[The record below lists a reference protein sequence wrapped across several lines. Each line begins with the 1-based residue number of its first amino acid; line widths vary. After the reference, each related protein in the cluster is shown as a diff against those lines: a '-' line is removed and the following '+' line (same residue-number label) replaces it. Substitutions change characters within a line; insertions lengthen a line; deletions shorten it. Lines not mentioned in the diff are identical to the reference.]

1 MKRRTALSHHVI
13 QFCAFLRQKSFPIGP
28 QEQQEALQALVAIDW
43 KNSTQFKLVL
53 QCTLCKSYEQF
64 AKFDELYFHYWKSLS
79 KSVDSKV
86 KEVATAEQQPKP
98 KPPSFQEIKS
108 WLHGNQAPEEEVQ
121 MAQASNHEAKN
132 AADIKMINPTQLQ
145 DWREIILL
153 IERLVQK
160 LPSRRYVSSKSP
172 KQLHFRATLNRNM
185 RYGGE
190 IVELRFKEKKLHKT
204 QIVLFCDV
212 SKSMELYSK
221 FVLHMMYMLQNGL
234 FNLQC
239 YAFSTSLYDVS
250 KPLQSRDLQG
260 ALKALTTKVEG
271 WSGGTNMGASI
282 GQLLSGK
289 GNRYLHG
296 KTFVFVVSDGWDGG
310 DIGQLDKSLRKLK
323 SRVNK
328 LIWINPVAQSTNYS
342 PEVLGMKTALPYVDY
357 LIPSMEVSGF
367 KKWLRKMVG

>member
-13 QFCAFLRQKSFPIGP
+13 QFCAFLRQKDFPIGP
-28 QEQQEALQALVAIDW
+28 QEQQEALQAMNQINW
-43 KNSTQFKLVL
+43 KDSTQFKLVL

-64 AKFDELYFHYWKSLS
+64 AQFDELYFHYWKSLS

-86 KEVATAEQQPKP
+86 KEVATAEEKAKP
-98 KPPSFQEIKS
+98 KPPSFQEIKN
-108 WLHGNQAPEEEVQ
+108 WLHGHQQPEEEAQ
-121 MAQASNHEAKN
+121 IAQASDQESKN

-145 DWREIILL
+145 EWREVITLL
-153 IERLVQK
+153 QRLVHK
-160 LPSRRYVSSKSP
+160 LPSRRFVTSKSQ

-190 IVELRFKEKKLHKT
+190 MVELLFKEKKRNKT
-204 QIVLFCDV
+204 QIVLLCDV
-212 SKSMELYSK
+212 SKSMALYSK

-234 FNLQC
+234 FNLHC

-250 KPLQSRDLQG
+250 KPLKARDLQG

-271 WSGGTNMGASI
+271 WSDGTNMGASFS
-282 GQLLSGK
+282 QLLAGK
-289 GNRYLHG
+289 GNRYLHS

-310 DIGQLDKSLRKLK
+310 DIAQLDKSLRKLN

-328 LIWINPVAQSTNYS
+328 LIWINPLAQSRDYS

-357 LIPSMEVSGF
+357 LIPSMEVGGF
-367 KKWLRKMVG
+367 KKWLRKLVG